1 MRKFS
6 SYRLIVGLIVCGSM
20 LLPESFTSTRNQ
32 LNAQEVGFLEDF
44 ALAQD
49 REKAL
54 KQLVPGTESYYYFHA
69 LHYQNTQQLDKVDQ
83 LMEAWS
89 KRLGQSDPYKRIR
102 NRQALLKY
110 SDDPQATLDFLKK
123 ELSLN
128 FAHQRRIP
136 DAQRELPTKLDP
148 DIYSTETLIERSLS
162 SSRSIGGIKD
172 SRLSLLADRELTK
185 NQRRDLLSRLKRP
198 DFPGVV
204 DLIVADLKERD
215 SRAFGSMAIQ
225 KSLTLAQL
233 DELIEKLPELEF
245 QTKFVDVYLSKL
257 LPSADVDW
265 QQDPTERRKY
275 LDRLWSFVEPLK
287 PTFNSLKATVLF
299 RILELDHQE
308 GKMNR
313 ERFMTYLKLPR
324 NVYYANPI
332 VIKNVE
338 SRMHIVSMSANY
350 AKRCYL
356 PPINND
362 ETLMQ
367 RTLKTLNRG

>member
-6 SYRLIVGLIVCGSM
+6 RCRLIVGLIVCGSM
-20 LLPESFTSTRNQ
+20 LLLPESFTSTRNQ

-148 DIYSTETLIERSLS
+148 DIYSTETLLERSLS

-233 DELIEKLPELEF
+233 DELIEKYPELES

-275 LDRLWSFVEPLK
+275 LDRLWSFVEPLN

-324 NVYYANPI
+324 NVHYANPI

-338 SRMHIVSMSANY
+338 
-350 AKRCYL
+350 C
-356 PPINND
+356 
-362 ETLMQ
+362 
-367 RTLKTLNRG
+367 